1 MEYRMPKIF
10 GFTDVIEPRGE
21 GNGTVLVQARV
32 HFLSTTEGGKAGSVT
47 GRYRPNHNF
56 GPEENR
62 SFYIGQLQIPEGKWI
77 QPGETI
83 EVEVAFFNV
92 GDIKNLL
99 TSGRRW
105 RIQEGQKLVANAEVL
120 SIID

>member
-1 MEYRMPKIF
+1 MSKIF
-10 GFTDVIEPRGE
+10 GFTDVLEPRGE
-21 GNGTVLVQARV
+21 GNGTILVQARV
-32 HFLSTTEGGKAGSVT
+32 HFLSTEEGGREGPVMAK
-47 GRYRPNHNF
+47 YRPNHNF
-56 GPEENR
+56 GPEGNR
-62 SFYIGQLQIPEGKWI
+62 RFYIGQLQIPEAKWI

-120 SIID
+120 SILG